1 MKNDKIKTI
10 VNVIGLLIFIALFI
24 ISLIYILPN
33 IKSYIEDPRLFRD
46 YIKNNQEYGIII
58 FLLFQI
64 LQVIVFIIPGEFI
77 EIASGISFGW
87 FGGFVLCEIGIF
99 IASSFILFFSRKIGK
114 PVITSFIG
122 ESKFTKFEKI
132 NQYVNRD
139 KIIFLIFLIPGLPK
153 DILLYISSFFDISWK
168 KLMILT
174 LVARIPSIITST
186 IAGEYILKQQY
197 LRAIIV
203 FVVTGIATLVCY
215 LTSNKILMNLQ
226 KKKDE

>member
-99 IASSFILFFSRKIGK
+99 IASSFIFFFSRKIGK